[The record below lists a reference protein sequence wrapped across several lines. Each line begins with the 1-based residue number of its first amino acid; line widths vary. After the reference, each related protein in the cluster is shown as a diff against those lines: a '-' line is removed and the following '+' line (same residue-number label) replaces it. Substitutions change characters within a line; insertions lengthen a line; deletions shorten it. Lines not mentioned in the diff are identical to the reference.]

1 MPCTR
6 HRVFLATLIVSA
18 KYLNDSSPKNKHWC
32 KYAQMFPVSEINLME
47 KQLLFLLS
55 YDLSVD
61 EQEILDSEFSERQM
75 QLLVTDC
82 IFHRLPAI
90 LEPVLFLL
98 TKRRLLTGDPTHSY
112 HPCATGHS
120 PFQPQ
125 AIPPYVLARLSYLYC
140 SPLGSIGLV
149 IFSRI

>member
-18 KYLNDSSPKNKHWC
+18 KYLNDSSPKNKHWF

-75 QLLVTDC
+75 QYGSLILS
-82 IFHRLPAI
+82 FRLPAI
-90 LEPVLFLL
+90 PEPVLFLL
-98 TKRRLLTGDPTHSY
+98 TKRRLLTRDSTHSCY
-112 HPCATGHS
+112 SCATGHS
-120 PFQPQ
+120 AFQPQ
-125 AIPPYVLARLSYLYC
+125 ATPPYVLARLSYLYC
-140 SPLGSIGLV
+140 SPFGSIGLV